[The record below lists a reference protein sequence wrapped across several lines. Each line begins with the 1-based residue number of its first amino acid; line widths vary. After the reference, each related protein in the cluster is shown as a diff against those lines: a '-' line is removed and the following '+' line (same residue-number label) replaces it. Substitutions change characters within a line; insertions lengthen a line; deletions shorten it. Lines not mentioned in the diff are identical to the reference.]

1 MAVYEYKALDDKGKN
16 VTGVIDANTPREA
29 RDKLREKSIHV
40 MDMRETKGRRG
51 ARRTTL
57 QTIGQRHFGEIA
69 TYTRQ
74 LSTLLSSGM
83 PIADAL
89 GALIEQIENKK
100 LETVFRDVREQIVQG
115 ASLGEAL
122 DLYPMYFND
131 LYVNMVRAGEAS
143 GDLDSILRRL
153 SDYLA
158 GQNRIRNKVMAALA
172 YPFVLIGIAVLVV
185 IFLMTFVVPKI
196 IDLLERQSAVLP
208 LPTKILMT
216 ANGILV
222 NYWWA
227 LLGGAILIVVL
238 FVMFKR
244 SERGGRMW
252 DRFVLKV
259 PLFGSMT
266 RKRAVAQFSL
276 TFSALLRSGVPALE
290 ALKIVGKVASNR
302 ELKETLAQ
310 VHDRVL
316 EGADISLPIKR
327 SKFFPPMVGYMI
339 STGEKSGEL
348 PEILDRL
355 AAAYDEELEI
365 AIQKIMGMV
374 EPLIIVFL
382 ALVVGG
388 IVLSVILPIMQLSQ
402 NIGG

>member
-1 MAVYEYKALDDKGKN
+1 MAVFEYKALDDKGGS
-16 VTGVIDANTPREA
+16 VSGIIDANTPREA
-29 RDKLREKSIHV
+29 RDKLREKNIHV
-40 MDMRETKGRRG
+40 VGMKETKGRRG

-115 ASLGEAL
+115 ASMGEAL
-122 DLYPMYFND
+122 DLYPMYFNN

-158 GQNRIRNKVMAALA
+158 GQNRIRNKVTAALA

-185 IFLMTFVVPKI
+185 VFLMTFVVPKI
-196 IDLLERQSAVLP
+196 IGLLERQQAVLP

-216 ANGILV
+216 ANKILI
-222 NYWWA
+222 NYWWL
-227 LLGGAILIVVL
+227 LLGVLILIIIA
-238 FVMFKR
+238 FTMFKR
-244 SERGGRMW
+244 SERGGRLW

-259 PLFGSMT
+259 PLFGSMI

-276 TFSALLRSGVPALE
+276 TFSALLRSGVPALD
-290 ALKIVGKVASNR
+290 ALKIVSKVARNR
-302 ELKETLAQ
+302 QLKETLDD
-310 VHDRVL
+310 VHKKVL
-316 EGADISLPIKR
+316 EGTDMSWPIKQ

-348 PEILDRL
+348 PDILDRL
-355 AAAYDEELEI
+355 SSAYDEELEI
-365 AIQKIMGMV
+365 SIQKIMGMV

-382 ALVVGG
+382 AVVVGG